1 MHRSPAELEL
11 ALRKSPKRRDVL
23 LMLASLSEATPRALA
38 AACGMD
44 AGRLKMI
51 MEGRP
56 PYYAVERSWIP
67 LGCAEV
73 RLTPN
78 GRVYCITERGRKK
91 ARQISARSVRNAAAK
106 RATRAIARGEAL
118 QKPVGGANESL
129 ASGAATASFGWSITC
144 GRI

>member
-23 LMLASLSEATPRALA
+23 MMLASLSEATPRALA
-38 AACGMD
+38 AACGID

-67 LGCAEV
+67 LGCAEI
-73 RLTPN
+73 RLTRN
-78 GRVYCITERGRKK
+78 GRVYGITERGRKK
-91 ARQISARSVRNAAAK
+91 ARQIAARTVRNAAAK
-106 RATRAIARGEAL
+106 RAAREIARGERLHEA
-118 QKPVGGANESL
+118 PAERPR
-129 ASGAATASFGWSITC
+129 ASDAATASFGWSITC
-144 GRI
+144 GHI